1 MNTFKARL
9 NVAFAAMR
17 KAGIVARQNFSC
29 CGSCAGYEIATDIT
43 AMTPTRRAKVQ
54 GCAFYTK
61 QEWSR
66 FEGSRNPQ
74 GIHIPYGQVGTQAH
88 GDVGLTT
95 SAVGQIVATCLKEAG
110 LEVEWDGTP
119 EKTIYVKAA

>member
-1 MNTFKARL
+1 MSTFKARL

-29 CGSCAGYEIATDIT
+29 CGSCAGYEIATDIE
-43 AMTPTRRAKVQ
+43 AMAPARRAKVQ
-54 GCAFYTK
+54 GTAFYTK
-61 QEWSR
+61 QEWR
-66 FEGSRNPQ
+66 QFDGRKPQ
-74 GIHIPYGQVGTQAH
+74 GIYIPYGQVATQAH

-95 SAVGQIVATCLKEAG
+95 VAVGQIVATCLKEAG

-119 EKTIYVKAA
+119 EKTIYVKAV